1 MGKKGKLAVARRSD
15 WWGGRSSA
23 WARDWIK
30 TEAHSPFLFQTKKK
44 AKKIRKKKIDERNKI
59 REKNGTKRHNFIS
72 LRG

>member
-44 AKKIRKKKIDERNKI
+44 AKKIRKKNR
-59 REKNGTKRHNFIS
+59 REKQNQRKNGTKRHNFIS